1 MLPKDV
7 TLEKERQNGKQVQK
21 NRTRDSATTSQSH
34 YHYTTPP
41 ISGVRLM
48 RHMSPSSSSFTVRH
62 PKTAHL
68 TTLASN
74 ARAVIV
80 HGDTSRGPL
89 RMHGMKSLCTLSV
102 RERKANLC

>member
-1 MLPKDV
+1 MESEFEKLNPRQRDYKSTTLP
-7 TLEKERQNGKQVQK
+7 LHH
-21 NRTRDSATTSQSH
+21 TTDE
-34 YHYTTPP
+34 
-41 ISGVRLM
+41 SGVRLM
-48 RHMSPSSSSFTVRH
+48 GHMSPSSSSFTVRH